1 MARTTSEP
9 KTRTIKL
16 RISEE
21 LLTEIGEGNVS
32 DRVRELIKKGL
43 EGNVPQKAEGQKD
56 NVPQKEIPYLS
67 DIEGMCQFLGIE
79 LEDFFKQIEEGL
91 NEGRITYDGELEFHG
106 EEDVDLS
113 RFKEACDE
121 KGVSYQK
128 AVDKMTQMVWNG

>member
-32 DRVRELIKKGL
+32 ERVRELIKKGL
-43 EGNVPQKAEGQKD
+43 EGNVPQNSERHKN
-56 NVPQKEIPYLS
+56 NVPQKEMPYLS
-67 DIEGMCQFLGIE
+67 DIEEMCKLLKIE
-79 LEDFFKQIEEGL
+79 VGEFFKGIEEGL
-91 NEGRITYDGELEFHG
+91 NEGQITYDGKLEFH
-106 EEDVDLS
+106 EDVDLS